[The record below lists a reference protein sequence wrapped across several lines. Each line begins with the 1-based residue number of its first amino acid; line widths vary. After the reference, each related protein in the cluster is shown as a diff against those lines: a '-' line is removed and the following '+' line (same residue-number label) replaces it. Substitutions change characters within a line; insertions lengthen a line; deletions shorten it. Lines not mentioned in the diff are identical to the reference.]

1 MINSVIQ
8 SNIDLKPFNTFGI
21 AAKAAHFAVFR
32 TVQDLKAAVKS
43 GIRPMHVLG
52 GGSNVLLTG
61 DVPGLLLKNEI
72 IGIEVVRTFTNRVWV
87 KAGGGVGWHP
97 FVLWAVEQGFGG
109 LENLS
114 LIPGTVGAAPI
125 QNIGAYSV
133 ELKDVFVKLEAY
145 EWETG
150 RIRTFTKAECQFG
163 YRDSI
168 FKRAAKG
175 KYCILSVTFSL
186 TRQAHRLNLSYGV
199 IQKTLDVMQ
208 VAHPDIQ
215 SVSQAVIQ
223 IRSSKLPDPAV
234 IGNCGSFFKNPETE
248 RRVLEEIRKT
258 YPNAP
263 GYDLP
268 DGRVKIPAGW
278 LIEQGGWKGKRVG
291 NTGCYEKQA
300 LVLVN
305 YGGAVGSEVKQ
316 LAVDIIDS
324 VKERFG
330 VQLEPE
336 VNIW

>member
-1 MINSVIQ
+1 MAVHSV
-8 SNIDLKPFNTFGI
+8 G
-21 AAKAAHFAVFR
+21 
-32 TVQDLKAAVKS
+32 DLKAALKS
-43 GIRPMHVLG
+43 NIRPIHILG
-52 GGSNVLLTG
+52 GGSNILFTG

-72 IGIEVVRTFTNRVWV
+72 QGIEVVRTHKNKVWV
-87 KAGGGVGWHP
+87 KAGGGVVWHT
-97 FVLWAVEQGFGG
+97 FVQWAVSQGLGG

-114 LIPGTVGAAPI
+114 LIPGTVGASPI
-125 QNIGAYSV
+125 QNIGAYGV

-150 RIRTFTKAECQFG
+150 QIRTFSKSVCQFG

-175 KYCILSVTFSL
+175 RYCILSVTFSL
-186 TRQAHRLNLSYGV
+186 TKATQHRLNLSYGD
-199 IQKTLDVMQ
+199 IQKTLTAQ
-208 VAHPDIQ
+208 NITHPDIQ
-215 SVSQAVIQ
+215 AVSQAVIH
-223 IRSSKLPDPAV
+223 IRSSKLPDPAN
-234 IGNCGSFFKNPETE
+234 IGNCGSFFKNPETA
-248 RRVLEEIRKT
+248 RSVLDRIRKN

-278 LIEQGGWKGKRVG
+278 LIEQCGWKGKRVG

-305 YGGAVGSEVKQ
+305 HGGAVGAEVLQLARDIIASVKQ
-316 LAVDIIDS
+316 KFEV
-324 VKERFG
+324 E
-330 VQLEPE
+330 LEPE